1 MKSAQALSVMNRSKV
16 LFLFLA
22 LLLPVCIFIFLR
34 IFGKNEFNVEP
45 LFSNSPPAVSNEC
58 QTVGVPYYLPDSIKS
73 LLPFGNDSLVVIAF
87 DGNGDSKALNQ
98 LTRLKGEI
106 ANLPVG
112 FLTLPGT
119 ERHLF
124 WKRCLFFLHEPQDVV
139 TVDAKGQIRG
149 QYTSADREDIDRLLT
164 ELTII
169 LKRY

>member
-1 MKSAQALSVMNRSKV
+1 MNRTKA

-22 LLLPVCIFIFLR
+22 LILPVCIFVFLR

-45 LFSNSPPAVSNEC
+45 LFKDSIPPTSSDCPAVSA
-58 QTVGVPYYLPDSIKS
+58 PYVLNDSITS
-73 LLPFGNDSLVVIAF
+73 QFQFGKDSVLVIAF
-87 DGNGDSKALNQ
+87 DEGDQDSRNQ
-98 LTRLKGEI
+98 LNRIKEEI
-106 ANLPVG
+106 GNLPAG
-112 FLTLPGT
+112 FLTLPGS

-124 WKRCLFFLHEPQDVV
+124 WKRCIFFLTNPQDVV
-139 TVDAKGQIRG
+139 MVDAKGRIRG

>member
-1 MKSAQALSVMNRSKV
+1 MNRTKA

-34 IFGKNEFNVEP
+34 IFGKNEFNVDP
-45 LFSNSPPAVSNEC
+45 LFSVSPPPVLNGCKSASA
-58 QTVGVPYYLPDSIKS
+58 PYFLHDSVRAQ
-73 LLPFGNDSLVVIAF
+73 LPFGNDSVLVIAF
-87 DGNGDSKALNQ
+87 GNGDLNAVNQ
-98 LTRLKGEI
+98 LKRLKEEI

-112 FLTLPGT
+112 FLTLPGSA
-119 ERHLF
+119 RHLL
-124 WKRCLFFLHEPQDVV
+124 WKHCLFFLQEPQDVV
-139 TVDAKGQIRG
+139 AVDAKGRIRG

>member
-1 MKSAQALSVMNRSKV
+1 MNRTKA

-34 IFGKNEFNVEP
+34 IFGKNEFNVDP
-45 LFSNSPPAVSNEC
+45 LFSVSPPPVLNGCKSASA
-58 QTVGVPYYLPDSIKS
+58 PYFLHDSVRAQ
-73 LLPFGNDSLVVIAF
+73 LPFGNDSVLVIAF
-87 DGNGDSKALNQ
+87 NGNGDLNAVNQ
-98 LTRLKGEI
+98 LKRLKEEI

-112 FLTLPGT
+112 FLTLPGSA
-119 ERHLF
+119 RHLL
-124 WKRCLFFLHEPQDVV
+124 WKHCLFFLQEPQDVV
-139 TVDAKGQIRG
+139 AVDAKGRIRG

>member
-1 MKSAQALSVMNRSKV
+1 MNRTKV

-34 IFGKNEFNVEP
+34 IFGKNEFNVDP
-45 LFSNSPPAVSNEC
+45 LFSVSPPPVLNGCKSASA
-58 QTVGVPYYLPDSIKS
+58 PYFLHDSVRAQ
-73 LLPFGNDSLVVIAF
+73 LPFGNDSVLVIAF
-87 DGNGDSKALNQ
+87 NGNGDLNAVNQ
-98 LTRLKGEI
+98 LKRLKEEI

-112 FLTLPGT
+112 FLTLPGSA
-119 ERHLF
+119 RHLL
-124 WKRCLFFLHEPQDVV
+124 WKHCLFFLQEPQDVV
-139 TVDAKGQIRG
+139 AVDAKGRIRG